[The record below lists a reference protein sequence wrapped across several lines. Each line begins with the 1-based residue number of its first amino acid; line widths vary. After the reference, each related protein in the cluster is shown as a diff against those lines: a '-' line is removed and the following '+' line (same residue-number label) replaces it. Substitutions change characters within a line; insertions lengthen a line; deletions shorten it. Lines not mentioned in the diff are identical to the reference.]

1 MSYLYLV
8 LLLFG
13 VIVGGCFFYEGVT
26 GRKVNDKLSFGVA
39 TTIVG
44 VMVVLLINLMIECCV
59 EANVNKYQWEAV
71 YDKAYPIVINEYD
84 DIRTF
89 TDERGEFYRFTV
101 VNKDKEYELIVADA
115 EDIDKIVICGVKPYY
130 TPVKEYRC
138 MNQPKFYT
146 WFGFVD
152 RITIKSDRHVGKLII
167 DEDFYVESYKYELVK
182 VE

>member
-1 MSYLYLV
+1 MYLYLV

-13 VIVGGCFFYEGVT
+13 VTVGGCFFYEGVT
-26 GRKVNDKLSFGVA
+26 GRKVNDKLPFGFA
-39 TTIVG
+39 TTLIG
-44 VMVVLLINLMIECCV
+44 VVAVLLINVIIEVYV
-59 EANVNKYQWEAV
+59 ETNVNKYHWEAV

-89 TDERGEFYRFTV
+89 TDERGDFYRFTV

-130 TPVKEYRC
+130 IPVKEYRC
-138 MNQPKFYT
+138 MDQPKFYT

-152 RITIKSDRHVGKLII
+152 KITIKSDRHVGKLII
-167 DEDFYVESYKYELVK
+167 DEDFNIDSYKYELVK

>member
-1 MSYLYLV
+1 MMYLFLV

-13 VIVGGCFFYEGVT
+13 ITIIGCLSYEGLT
-26 GRKVNDKLSFGVA
+26 GRTVNDKWQFGFA
-39 TTIVG
+39 ITLVG
-44 VMVVLLINLMIECCV
+44 VMVVAMISILIEVYV
-59 EANVNKYQWEAV
+59 EANVNKYHWEAV

-115 EDIDKIVICGVKPYY
+115 EDIDKTVICGVKPYY
-130 TPVKEYRC
+130 IPVKEYCC
-138 MNQPKFYT
+138 MDQPKFYT

-167 DEDFYVESYKYELVK
+167 DEDFNIDSYKYELVK